1 MSWEDILKKEIS
13 SKDLERV
20 INPEIFNISDYTH
33 LTGRRLESLLQ
44 RKFNTEG
51 IEVDLVEDDRCFYI
65 SLFNTDESGDYDDED
80 KIATY
85 KFDYDGNFIKV

>member
-1 MSWEDILKKEIS
+1 MAWEDILKKEIS
-13 SKDLERV
+13 SKDLEQAF
-20 INPEIFNISDYTH
+20 ILEILNISDFTH
-33 LTGRRLESLLQ
+33 RKGRRLESLLQ

-85 KFDYDGNFIKV
+85 KFDYDGNFSKV